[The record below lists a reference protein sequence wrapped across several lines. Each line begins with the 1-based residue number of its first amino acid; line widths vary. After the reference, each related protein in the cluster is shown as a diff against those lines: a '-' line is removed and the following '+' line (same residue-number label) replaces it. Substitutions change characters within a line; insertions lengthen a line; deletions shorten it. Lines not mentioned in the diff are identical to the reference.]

1 MLRFV
6 REGWH
11 DIGQTLDNTLA
22 TSEIRNMYMDDL
34 STEQYESR
42 LKSVFTSDRG
52 HSWICTSVRLELLE
66 QTYLFLSGIHRPNT

>member
-11 DIGQTLDNTLA
+11 DIGQTLDNTLT

-34 STEQYESR
+34 STEQ
-42 LKSVFTSDRG
+42 
-52 HSWICTSVRLELLE
+52 
-66 QTYLFLSGIHRPNT
+66 

>member
-1 MLRFV
+1 MFKASEAISYDWTNVFRCAYYYFKNSIGLLMRHMLRFV

-34 STEQYESR
+34 STEQ
-42 LKSVFTSDRG
+42 
-52 HSWICTSVRLELLE
+52 
-66 QTYLFLSGIHRPNT
+66 